1 MYQETIGILYFFDK
15 ADPAFWVENHADIQ
29 KIKLNFERKYPPFDY
44 IRQVYDSL
52 ANYCS
57 IGVGEGEGISAD
69 YDLMDF
75 CKKFKL
81 SPLEAMNSVKILEEE
96 GFILTSDPEE
106 TQSKV
111 QILVNRTELYRY
123 QVSNSNLDS
132 FVKFLLRN
140 YTGLFNELTYVNE
153 VEMARKANCAPE
165 VISNYLS
172 YLQKMDLILYHPAK
186 QTPVVVFLQDRKEK
200 DSLRLNEKRILE
212 RKARQQVRLEAMIK
226 YVTNKNHCRSVL
238 LLEYFG
244 EKAVARCGN
253 CDACL
258 SRNEI
263 DVNALTFDYIVEDLK
278 KMLRAEALS
287 ISDVIAKLPQ
297 HSERE
302 VREVIKYLLDKEK
315 IVYASGARLQWNS

>member
-1 MYQETIGILYFFDK
+1 
-15 ADPAFWVENHADIQ
+15 
-29 KIKLNFERKYPPFDY
+29 
-44 IRQVYDSL
+44 
-52 ANYCS
+52 
-57 IGVGEGEGISAD
+57 
-69 YDLMDF
+69 
-75 CKKFKL
+75 
-81 SPLEAMNSVKILEEE
+81 
-96 GFILTSDPEE
+96 
-106 TQSKV
+106 
-111 QILVNRTELYRY
+111 
-123 QVSNSNLDS
+123 
-132 FVKFLLRN
+132 
-140 YTGLFNELTYVNE
+140 
-153 VEMARKANCAPE
+153 
-165 VISNYLS
+165 
-172 YLQKMDLILYHPAK
+172 MDLILYHPAK
-186 QTPVVVFLQDRKEK
+186 QTPVVVFLRDRKEK

-263 DVNALTFDYIVEDLK
+263 DVNALTFDYIVDDLK
-278 KMLRAEALS
+278 KMLRTEPMS

-315 IVYASGARLQWNS
+315 IVYASGARLQWYS